1 MKCVLCV
8 LIQVWVKCVLCP
20 MPLSSAVSPFILD
33 TSPRMEVLINAT
45 SVTINCTIRG
55 FPLSS
60 VVWAKDGVERPPN
73 VTDITVTTLRLQDGV
88 TPYPF
93 HNSMSMVIPPEELEY
108 FDAVSFLTINRSLMR
123 EDTANYTCTAT
134 SVFGLSVLSVT
145 SDNVPLFILGELML
159 FLVRILICVECDIV
173 YN

>member
-1 MKCVLCV
+1 
-8 LIQVWVKCVLCP
+8 

-33 TSPRMEVLINAT
+33 TSPRTEVLINAT

-73 VTDITVTTLRLQDGV
+73 VTDVTVTTLRLQDGL

-93 HNSMSMVIPPEELEY
+93 HNSMSVVIPPEELEY

-134 SVFGLSVLSVT
+134 SVFGLNVLSVT